1 MVMDDFIFW
10 GGSKFDRVSSKL
22 RLINVDKIYAM

>member
-1 MVMDDFIFW
+1 MDDFIFW
-10 GGSKFDRVSSKL
+10 GGSKFDRVSNKL

>member
-1 MVMDDFIFW
+1 MDDFIFW

>member
-22 RLINVDKIYAM
+22 RLINVDICHVV